1 MKNTSKQYWQMVW
14 REIKKRAWKEA
25 DMRGHIIGFSGIVFY
40 GVVLSILYKLG
51 YISATFFSNQAANVL
66 FEVSTIAIPIAIY
79 SIIIVISLSKFPA
92 EIYFKQKDTIELLE
106 NRLASGI
113 ANISVEKYERPK
125 NYPYPNRAG
134 ILVLN
139 NENCDL
145 TDVYVKLISM
155 KQIELHETEDWHY
168 YDEERIIS
176 LDENNKEFELE
187 KESVI
192 KAKDEKVFL
201 LAKIQDDK
209 NVVFLLKN
217 KPYKAI
223 YNYSIPHDGYITY
236 KSRWEMEF
244 DVRGKKE
251 GKPFSERYF
260 ISIKANRQVPIY
272 ENEIADKVSIE
283 TSEVIHI
290 QKESGVS

>member
-1 MKNTSKQYWQMVW
+1 MVW

-40 GVVLSILYKLG
+40 GVVLSALYKLG

-66 FEVSTIAIPIAIY
+66 FEVSTVVIPIAIF
-79 SIIIVISLSKFPA
+79 SIVLVISLSKVPA
-92 EIYFKQKDTIELLE
+92 EIYFKQKDTIEILE
-106 NRLASGI
+106 NRLASEV
-113 ANISVEKYERPK
+113 ANISVGKYERPK

-139 NENCDL
+139 NEYCDL

-155 KQIELHETEDWHY
+155 KQIELHKTEDWHY
-168 YDEERIIS
+168 YDEERLIS

-187 KESVI
+187 KDAVI

-201 LAKIQDDK
+201 LAKIQDNKD
-209 NVVFLLKN
+209 VVFLLKN
-217 KPYKAI
+217 KPYKAN

-260 ISIKANRQVPIY
+260 MSIKANRQVPIY

-283 TSEVIHI
+283 ASEVIHV
-290 QKESGVS
+290 QKESGGS